1 LLGLDEQEVEN
12 QCDVVFADVII
23 PFNRR
28 KGNEMDKIVADLL
41 GKLGVTIPIL
51 HIKDNLYLIGS
62 QRLNLQLNGDV
73 LMIKSQDG
81 RLQRF
86 VEYIPINHRFHEKNL
101 VVQMMRSSQTL
112 EWVVDALFNS
122 RKIKSML
129 KDNLNASRQ
138 E

>member
-1 LLGLDEQEVEN
+1 
-12 QCDVVFADVII
+12 
-23 PFNRR
+23 
-28 KGNEMDKIVADLL
+28 
-41 GKLGVTIPIL
+41 
-51 HIKDNLYLIGS
+51 
-62 QRLNLQLNGDV
+62 
-73 LMIKSQDG
+73 MIKSQDG

-138 E
+138 EQSISSDVSSIRRRRSRRVVVDSVKQSLLQSYNTQVLS